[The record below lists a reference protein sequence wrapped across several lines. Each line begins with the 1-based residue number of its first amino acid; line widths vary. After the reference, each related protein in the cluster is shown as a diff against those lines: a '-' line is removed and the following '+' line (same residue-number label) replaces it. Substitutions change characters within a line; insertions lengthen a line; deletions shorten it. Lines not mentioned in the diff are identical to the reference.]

1 MGQLTAS
8 RSMARARLI
17 MLVALAMLAFAGNSL
32 LCRMAL
38 KQTSIDA
45 ASFTTARLLA
55 GACMLWLVTRIQGQ
69 PAPAVPAKIAGSW
82 LSALALFVYAA
93 TFSFAYVSMSAAT
106 GALLLFGSV
115 QATMI
120 GYGLWTGER
129 LRALQLAGF
138 ALALAGL
145 VALMLPGLA
154 VPSLAGSLSM
164 VTAGMAWGVYSLR
177 GRGEINHAAISASQ
191 LTAGNFL
198 RTVPMTLAMS
208 LLLFNQLSL
217 DPAGLGLAVLSG
229 AVASGLG
236 YIIWYSV
243 LPLLKATDAATL
255 QLSVP
260 VIAAL
265 GGIAFLGEALSLPL
279 VLASAAV
286 LGGIALVIL
295 EKK

>member
-1 MGQLTAS
+1 MPRLRLTL
-8 RSMARARLI
+8 MVCLT
-17 MLVALAMLAFAGNSL
+17 MLAFAGNSI

-45 ASFTTARLLA
+45 ASFTTVRLLS
-55 GACMLWLVTRIQGQ
+55 GACMLWLVVNFRRHTH
-69 PAPAVPAKIAGSW
+69 AAVPKKIAGSW
-82 LSALALFVYAA
+82 LSALALFAYAA
-93 TFSFAYVSMSAAT
+93 AFSFAYVSMSAAT
-106 GALLLFGSV
+106 GALVLFGSV

-120 GYGLWTGER
+120 GFGLWKGER

-154 VPSLAGSLSM
+154 APSLGSSLSM

-177 GRGEINHAAISASQ
+177 GRGAKNQAEATASE

-198 RTVPMTLAMS
+198 RTVPMTLLMS
-208 LLLFNQLSL
+208 VLLLNQLSL
-217 DPAGLGLAVLSG
+217 DPAGLAIAVLSG
-229 AVASGLG
+229 AVASALG
-236 YIIWYSV
+236 YIIWYQV
-243 LPLLKATDAATL
+243 LPLLKATHAATL

-265 GGIAFLGEALSLPL
+265 GGVVFLGETPGLTLL
-279 VLASAAV
+279 LASGAV

-295 EKK
+295 EKR